1 MVSSKDLA
9 ALINTLV
16 ADLTDFGNLKNA
28 ILNDQPI
35 IAYDMTTASWNVV
48 LEHIAAGDYLTPSI
62 TSGEDQNR
70 KLFVTI
76 TGSDADK
83 KQLADMMGILDDTT
97 DVNIKLDMDQ
107 AIDATNKDVT
117 LDWSAMANVVV
128 DLSGDHSYAVVFSI
142 LAADG
147 ISGPAQTKLINAIK
161 TYYATG
167 KITDLKNAFN
177 ALTTAQVVTAVKNLM
192 PGDSFE
198 DMVTGLGLDATVAE
212 ELAKLENI
220 FDNYAKIIAAAL
232 RRTSFTGGSR
242 TLGSFYKSNI
252 GYGIS
257 RVNMDKNFTREL
269 FKGYGIVLNTTI
281 TDLLI
286 SIELFSDEEAPEFV
300 EGTGIPSVDADED
313 IADVKVD
320 TTGKN
325 IIIDANSDGIKAAV
339 LESLLNF
346 TALRYDT
353 LTIEIEENANGLV
366 YTGAKVVATAS
377 SSTGTAVIEYTI
389 IILGDVNGDGKAS
402 ALDAT
407 AISNTYLYDTP
418 LTEAQKLAADMNG
431 NGSVNAAD
439 ATLIVN
445 KFLYWDEYESSL

>member
-1 MVSSKDLA
+1 
-9 ALINTLV
+9 
-16 ADLTDFGNLKNA
+16 
-28 ILNDQPI
+28 
-35 IAYDMTTASWNVV
+35 
-48 LEHIAAGDYLTPSI
+48 
-62 TSGEDQNR
+62 
-70 KLFVTI
+70 
-76 TGSDADK
+76 
-83 KQLADMMGILDDTT
+83 
-97 DVNIKLDMDQ
+97 
-107 AIDATNKDVT
+107 
-117 LDWSAMANVVV
+117 
-128 DLSGDHSYAVVFSI
+128 
-142 LAADG
+142 
-147 ISGPAQTKLINAIK
+147 
-161 TYYATG
+161 
-167 KITDLKNAFN
+167 
-177 ALTTAQVVTAVKNLM
+177 M

-198 DMVTGLGLDATVAE
+198 DMVAGLGLDATVAE
-212 ELAKLENI
+212 ELTKLENV

-242 TLGSFYKSNI
+242 TLGSFYKSDI

-257 RVNMDKNFTREL
+257 RENMDKTFAREL

-286 SIELFSDEEAPEFV
+286 SVELFNDEEAPEFV

-320 TTGKN
+320 TTSKN

-339 LESLLNF
+339 LESLMNF

>member
-1 MVSSKDLA
+1 MLGITFSV
-9 ALINTLV
+9 
-16 ADLTDFGNLKNA
+16 TDF
-28 ILNDQPI
+28 
-35 IAYDMTTASWNVV
+35 
-48 LEHIAAGDYLTPSI
+48 HIDNISFSI
-62 TSGEDQNR
+62 GFGSIYGIDEAFVGCQFQ
-70 KLFVTI
+70 LFI
-76 TGSDADK
+76 TCQDFAVQFGVDLHGIVFH
-83 KQLADMMGILDDTT
+83 QLACGLEI
-97 DVNIKLDMDQ
+97 
-107 AIDATNKDVT
+107 
-117 LDWSAMANVVV
+117 
-128 DLSGDHSYAVVFSI
+128 
-142 LAADG
+142 
-147 ISGPAQTKLINAIK
+147 
-161 TYYATG
+161 
-167 KITDLKNAFN
+167 AF
-177 ALTTAQVVTAVKNLM
+177 A
-192 PGDSFE
+192 
-198 DMVTGLGLDATVAE
+198 LDALDFTQELAE
-212 ELAKLENI
+212 ELTKLENV

-232 RRTSFTGGSR
+232 RRTDYTGGSR
-242 TLGSFYKSNI
+242 TLGSFYKSDI

-257 RVNMDKNFTREL
+257 RENMDKTFAREL

-286 SIELFSDEEAPEFV
+286 SVELFNDEEAPEFV

-320 TTGKN
+320 TTNKN
-325 IIIDANSDGIKAAV
+325 IIIDAHSDGIKAAV
-339 LESLLNF
+339 LESLMNF

-407 AISNTYLYDTP
+407 VISNTYLYDTP